1 MSSLQSAQTPLNT
14 IADDLYKNKIIE
26 LKPYL
31 PVLTE
36 WYSDAIGMCNLIFV
50 TKMGFVFT

>member
-1 MSSLQSAQTPLNT
+1 MTSLQSAQQSGQTPLNT
-14 IADDLYKNKIIE
+14 IDDDLYNNKIIE

-36 WYSDAIGMCNLIFV
+36 WYSDAIGMCNLSNICN
-50 TKMGFVFT
+50 